1 MESVK
6 ERTKKIIELLPNE
19 DVKALLKVAERLAEW
34 EATREVL
41 EDKEMMTSIERGL
54 KDLEQGNTIS
64 LEKLKKSV

>member
-19 DVKALLKVAERLAEW
+19 DVKALLKVAEKLAEW